1 MQCGSTA
8 VRDGLPA
15 GGWWRP
21 GPLLQAA
28 PLTRVRTV
36 DDGRAVNLPVCPTGN
51 EHTVII
57 QPKVR
62 GFICTTTHPTG
73 CALNVRDQIAA
84 TKAQGVRNDGPKKV
98 LVIGASSG
106 YGLAA
111 RISAAFGFGADT
123 LGVFFEKP
131 GSEKKPG
138 TAGWYNAA
146 AFDREAKAAGLYSR
160 SINGDAFSDA
170 AREKVIELIR
180 DEMGGQV
187 DLVVYSLASPVRKL
201 PDTGEVKRS
210 ALKPIGEAYTSTA
223 IDTNRDQVIEA
234 TIEPASAQEIEDTI
248 AVMGGQDWQLWID
261 ALEAAGVL
269 ADGART
275 VAFSYIGTEITWP
288 IYWHGA
294 LGRAKVDLDA
304 TARRLDAR
312 LAANGGSANVAVLKS
327 VVTQASAAIPVL
339 PLYIAIVFKVMKEK
353 GLHEGTIEQLDRLFR
368 ERMYRADGTAG
379 EVDDERRFRLDDWE
393 LRDDVQAQC
402 QAVWPQVRTENL
414 FELTDYASYKHEF
427 LKLFGFE
434 RDDVDYGAEVD
445 PVADFDVIE
454 L

>member
-1 MQCGSTA
+1 M
-8 VRDGLPA
+8 
-15 GGWWRP
+15 
-21 GPLLQAA
+21 
-28 PLTRVRTV
+28 
-36 DDGRAVNLPVCPTGN
+36 
-51 EHTVII
+51 II
-57 QPKVR
+57 HPKVR

-73 CALNVRDQIAA
+73 CAHNVRDQIEA
-84 TKAQGVRNDGPKKV
+84 TRARGVRNDGPKKV

-131 GSEKKPG
+131 GTEKKPG

-146 AFDREAKAAGLYSR
+146 AFDKAAKQAGLYSR

-170 AREKVIELIR
+170 AREQAIALIR

-187 DLVVYSLASPVRKL
+187 DLVIYSLASPVRKL
-201 PDTGEVKRS
+201 PDTGELKRS

-223 IDTNRDQVIEA
+223 IDTNKDQVVQA
-234 TIEPASAQEIEDTI
+234 TVEPATEQEIEDTVT
-248 AVMGGQDWQLWID
+248 VMGGQDWQLWID
-261 ALEAAGVL
+261 ALRDAGVL
-269 ADGART
+269 ADGAKT

-294 LGRAKVDLDA
+294 LGRAKADLDA
-304 TARRLDAR
+304 TARRLDAQ
-312 LAANGGSANVAVLKS
+312 LKSTGGSANVAVLKS

-339 PLYIAIVFKVMKEK
+339 PLYIAIVFKVMKAL
-353 GLHEGTIEQLDRLFR
+353 GLHEGTLDQLDRLFR
-368 ERMYRADGTAG
+368 ERMYRADGATA
-379 EVDDERRFRLDDWE
+379 ELDEAHRLRLDDWE

-402 QAVWPQVRTENL
+402 KALWPQVTTENL
-414 FELTDYASYKHEF
+414 TALTDYAGYKHEF

-434 RDDVDYGAEVD
+434 RDDVDYDADVD
-445 PVADFDVIE
+445 PVVDFDVIE
-454 L
+454 LRD